1 MSGRLSPA
9 SLLTWLIL
17 LAVALGCGG
26 RGAREG
32 SGDAA
37 RMNDDKTSA
46 HDLLE
51 NGRFEDVVGILA
63 PWAGK
68 KVQDPQVY
76 SMLAKAQWKLR
87 NTDDAITN
95 YEEAAR
101 LDYSNAYAH
110 LELAQLLVEIGRPG
124 RALTEFDLA
133 IRYGGRDPLP
143 HYNYGLAL
151 YGMKRREEALNEWR
165 IAYSLDSRD
174 PRYAEAMG
182 IGLTG
187 EDDKAALEYFERADS
202 LGADQAGFHD
212 NFGLL
217 LQRLGDYGRAEA
229 EFREAVAR
237 EPGNAFYRRNL
248 ALLHMVSGRLD
259 AAIPVWEALLDE
271 DKDSRVYCIYLAR
284 AYLGVGRFESAIGV
298 LENWLQ
304 GVGATPRATGASQDE
319 TGGEAPPIDEAYDV
333 LAMSYRGKKDLVR
346 AASYVRKALE
356 LKPLSVGYLINYGVI
371 LAEDGKIAEARAQW
385 EKALEIDPNNP
396 IARQNLSAYQR

>member
-1 MSGRLSPA
+1 MSGRLSPT

-17 LAVALGCGG
+17 LAVGVGCGG

-32 SGDAA
+32 PGAAA

-133 IRYGGRDPLP
+133 IQYGGPDPLP
-143 HYNYGLAL
+143 RYNYGLAL
-151 YGMKRREEALNEWR
+151 YGLNRREEALNQWR
-165 IAYSLDSRD
+165 IAYSLDNRD

-202 LGADQAGFHD
+202 LGADQAEFHD

-237 EPGNAFYRRNL
+237 EPGNVFYRRNL
-248 ALLHMVSGRLD
+248 ALLYMVSGRLD
-259 AAIPVWEALLDE
+259 AAVPVWETLLDE
-271 DKDSRVYCIYLAR
+271 DNDSRVYRIYLAR

-304 GVGATPRATGASQDE
+304 GVGATPPGTE
-319 TGGEAPPIDEAYDV
+319 TGEAPPIDEAYDV
-333 LAMSYRGKKDLVR
+333 LAMSYRGKKDLVQ

-356 LKPLSVGYLINYGVI
+356 LKPRSVGYLINYGVI
-371 LAEDGKIAEARAQW
+371 LAEDGKIAKAKTQW

-396 IARQNLSAYQR
+396 TARQNLSAYQR

>member
-1 MSGRLSPA
+1 MSGRLSPT

-17 LAVALGCGG
+17 LAVGVGCGG

-32 SGDAA
+32 PGAAA

-133 IRYGGRDPLP
+133 IQYGGPDPLP
-143 HYNYGLAL
+143 RYNYGLAL
-151 YGMKRREEALNEWR
+151 YGLNRREEALNQWR
-165 IAYSLDSRD
+165 IAYSLDNRD

-202 LGADQAGFHD
+202 LGADQAEFHD

-237 EPGNAFYRRNL
+237 EPGNVFYRRNL
-248 ALLHMVSGRLD
+248 ALLYMVSGRLD
-259 AAIPVWEALLDE
+259 AAVPVWETLLDE
-271 DKDSRVYCIYLAR
+271 DKDSRVYRIYLAR

-304 GVGATPRATGASQDE
+304 GVGATPPGTE
-319 TGGEAPPIDEAYDV
+319 TGEAPPIDEAYDV
-333 LAMSYRGKKDLVR
+333 LAMSYRGKKDLVQ

-356 LKPLSVGYLINYGVI
+356 LKPRSVGYLINYGVI
-371 LAEDGKIAEARAQW
+371 LAEDGKIAKAKTQW

-396 IARQNLSAYQR
+396 TARQNLSAYQR

>member
-1 MSGRLSPA
+1 MSGRLSPT

-32 SGDAA
+32 PGAAA

-133 IRYGGRDPLP
+133 IQYGGPDPLP
-143 HYNYGLAL
+143 RYNYGLAL
-151 YGMKRREEALNEWR
+151 YGLNRREEALNQWR
-165 IAYSLDSRD
+165 IAYSLDNRD

-202 LGADQAGFHD
+202 LGADQAEFHD

-237 EPGNAFYRRNL
+237 EPGNVFYRRNL
-248 ALLHMVSGRLD
+248 ALLYMVSGRLD
-259 AAIPVWEALLDE
+259 AAVPVWETLLDE
-271 DKDSRVYCIYLAR
+271 DKDSRVYRIYLAR

-304 GVGATPRATGASQDE
+304 GVGATPPGTE
-319 TGGEAPPIDEAYDV
+319 TGEAPPIDEAYDV
-333 LAMSYRGKKDLVR
+333 LAMSYRGKKDLVQ

-356 LKPLSVGYLINYGVI
+356 LKPRSVGYLINYGVI
-371 LAEDGKIAEARAQW
+371 LAEDGKIAKAKTQW

-396 IARQNLSAYQR
+396 TARQNLSAYQR

>member
-1 MSGRLSPA
+1 MSKRLSRT
-9 SLLTWLIL
+9 SLLTCLIL
-17 LAVALGCGG
+17 LAVGFGCGG
-26 RGAREG
+26 RSAREG
-32 SGDAA
+32 PGAAA

-51 NGRFEDVVGILA
+51 NGRFEEVVEILA

-76 SMLAKAQWKLR
+76 SMLAKAQWKLH

-95 YEEAAR
+95 YEETVR

-110 LELAQLLVEIGRPG
+110 LELAQLLVEIGKLG
-124 RALTEFDLA
+124 RALTEFDIA

-151 YGMKRREEALNEWR
+151 YGMKRREEALNHWR
-165 IAYSLDSRD
+165 IAYSLDRRD

-182 IGLTG
+182 IGLAG

-217 LQRLGDYGRAEA
+217 LQRLGDYGRAET
-229 EFREAVAR
+229 EFRQAVTR
-237 EPGNAFYRRNL
+237 EPGNALYRRDL
-248 ALLHMVSGRLD
+248 ALFYMVSGRPDEAVPL
-259 AAIPVWEALLDE
+259 WETLLDE
-271 DKDSRVYCIYLAR
+271 DNDSRVYRIYLAR

-304 GVGATPRATGASQDE
+304 GAGATPRATGTSQDE
-319 TGGEAPPIDEAYDV
+319 TEKAPPIDEAYDV
-333 LAMSYRGKKDLVR
+333 LAMSYRGKKDLGR
-346 AASYVRKALE
+346 AVSFMRKALE
-356 LKPLSVGYLINYGVI
+356 LEPRSVVYLINYGVI
-371 LAEDGKIAEARAQW
+371 LADDGKIAEAKAQW

-396 IARQNLSAYQR
+396 TARQNLSAYQK

>member
-1 MSGRLSPA
+1 
-9 SLLTWLIL
+9 
-17 LAVALGCGG
+17 
-26 RGAREG
+26 
-32 SGDAA
+32 
-37 RMNDDKTSA
+37 MNDDKTSA

-133 IRYGGRDPLP
+133 IQYGGPDPLP
-143 HYNYGLAL
+143 RYNYGLAL
-151 YGMKRREEALNEWR
+151 YGLNRREEALNQWR
-165 IAYSLDSRD
+165 IAYSLDNRD

-202 LGADQAGFHD
+202 LGADQAEFHD

-237 EPGNAFYRRNL
+237 EPGNVFYRRNL
-248 ALLHMVSGRLD
+248 ALLYMVSGRLD
-259 AAIPVWEALLDE
+259 AAVPVWETLLDE
-271 DKDSRVYCIYLAR
+271 DKDSRVYRIYLAR

-304 GVGATPRATGASQDE
+304 GVGATPPGTE
-319 TGGEAPPIDEAYDV
+319 TGEAPPIDEAYDV
-333 LAMSYRGKKDLVR
+333 LAMSYRGKKDLVQ

-356 LKPLSVGYLINYGVI
+356 LKPRSVGYLINYGVI
-371 LAEDGKIAEARAQW
+371 LAEDGKIAKAKTQW

-396 IARQNLSAYQR
+396 TARQNLSAYQR